1 MRRMLSLLLLSLAML
16 ACTKSEGADA
26 PAAVEPA
33 DPVTVGQSTNSAGS
47 CVERYSPE
55 TLANRE
61 LVLDG
66 VVTRIIPVD
75 SSAEGP
81 DLGFARV
88 EITVNRWF
96 KGGTGTET
104 TLRSSLPTGS
114 AITSAGGSVLPLEE
128 GQRYLVS
135 GDGGFMWSCGFTTPF
150 SQQAAT
156 EWQAAME

>member
-1 MRRMLSLLLLSLAML
+1 MLSLLLLSLAML
-16 ACTKSEGADA
+16 ACTKSERAGA
-26 PAAVEPA
+26 PAAAESA
-33 DPVTVGQSTNSAGS
+33 DPVTSGQSINSAES

-66 VVTRIIPVD
+66 VVTRIVPVD
-75 SSAEGP
+75 STAEGP
-81 DLGFARV
+81 DLGFAQV
-88 EITVNRWF
+88 EIAVNRWF
-96 KGGTGTET
+96 KGGAGAET
-104 TLRSSLPTGS
+104 TLKSSLPIGT
-114 AITSAGGSVLPLEE
+114 AITSAGGAIPPLEE

-150 SQQAAT
+150 SQEAAA